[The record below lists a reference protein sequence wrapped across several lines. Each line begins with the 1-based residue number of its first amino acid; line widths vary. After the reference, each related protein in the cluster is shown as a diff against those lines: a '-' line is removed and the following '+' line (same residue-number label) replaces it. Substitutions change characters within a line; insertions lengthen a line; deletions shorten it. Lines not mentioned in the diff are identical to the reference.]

1 MAFIVLQFNNNK
13 MSASSSSANN
23 NDTAVLLIVYNV
35 ITCVIMILLG
45 FLQKRHLDRFSKSAI
60 AVACLNGLCAVLLYS
75 KTDFFPS
82 AAAGLVANLLIHGA
96 MIHFP
101 LNECHL
107 AVAVVESSYMFST
120 CPAFRCRCVCN
131 HETWILVAV
140 TAGVVSALG
149 M

>member
-1 MAFIVLQFNNNK
+1 
-13 MSASSSSANN
+13 MSAASSANN
-23 NDTAVLLIVYNV
+23 KSNTAVLLIVYNV

-101 LNECHL
+101 LNECHS
-107 AVAVVESSYMFST
+107 AVAVVVESSSYMFST

>member
-1 MAFIVLQFNNNK
+1 MMMIILTMTLPEF
-13 MSASSSSANN
+13 
-23 NDTAVLLIVYNV
+23 LIAYNV
-35 ITCVIMILLG
+35 STCVIMIVLG
-45 FLQKRHLDRFSKSAI
+45 FFQKRHLDRFSKSAT
-60 AVACLNGLCAVLLYS
+60 ALACANGACAALLYS
-75 KTDFFPS
+75 RTEFFS
-82 AAAGLVANLLIHGA
+82 TAVAGLAINLLIHGA

-101 LNECHL
+101 LNECQGSFF
-107 AVAVVESSYMFST
+107 SS